1 MSGEPGSIARARTGY
16 SVLDARGAVPLGHV
30 VHVLDVRVGVAVG
43 VDKACI
49 HRFPR
54 AREAPNCSLRKTHR
68 MSSDESTVTDIPRP
82 IHATCFSC
90 CCSYCQTIS
99 RTPASHGACSAL
111 RSLQS
116 NKGLYLEDLLVRRVA
131 LRCNEPPQR
140 LGTQKLENKV
150 FLGAWRC
157 GRRPQPTKQ
166 RQIEVR

>member
-116 NKGLYLEDLLVRRVA
+116 NKGYTLKISWSDALHFAAMSLRSGSAPKNWRTKSSLALL
-131 LRCNEPPQR
+131 
-140 LGTQKLENKV
+140 
-150 FLGAWRC
+150 
-157 GRRPQPTKQ
+157 
-166 RQIEVR
+166 EVR